1 VEKSL
6 GDKTKMPQTTS
17 KASEIM
23 FYVICFMIILTLAFG
38 LTNLFKVNSLSSN
51 LKNSCTCTGGSCDL
65 RAGNSDPYG
74 LVKVMNYL
82 KYIQK
87 TQMFLYLNLVNFMR
101 IKDLTFG

>member
-82 KYIQK
+82 IAALLLI
-87 TQMFLYLNLVNFMR
+87 TLGLVAARNFLL
-101 IKDLTFG
+101 G